1 LGAELEYLKEE
12 KNIDTILLK
21 PDVKTPMTYIK
32 EVLDVVGEKGL
43 KLQMVTVDHAEIKE
57 RNRPKDLNN
66 IEFYQADVKPEPI
79 HQVAPVYPEIARKAG
94 LTGKVFLKFRVN
106 VDGSVSEVSVLKGQ
120 QIFRKSAIEAIEK
133 FRFKP
138 AEYEGQMVAVW
149 MTQPMSF
156 RLGLGKPLE
165 EQPLD
170 LGTFTIKVPNGHD
183 GNALIQPRLT
193 LNAVSE
199 GAADVIND
207 DLGKAQKITSSY
219 LSSIPLN
226 QWISA
231 EQQSAILEGV
241 REQVNVGF
249 GAPLINTVTFSD
261 LKLTPSEYLAE
272 NPQFKLHTN
281 FPNPFNPET
290 AIKYEVAEPVFVRME
305 IYNVTGQVIRTLVAE
320 DKTIGQ
326 YETRW
331 DGKDD
336 QGKLV
341 ASGVY
346 YYYINAGSFNA
357 VKKMQLVK

>member
-1 LGAELEYLKEE
+1 MSHVQK
-12 KNIDTILLK
+12 
-21 PDVKTPMTYIK
+21 
-32 EVLDVVGEKGL
+32 VLDVVGQTGL
-43 KLQMVTVDHAEIKE
+43 KVQMISVDLAELKE

-79 HQVAPVYPEIARKAG
+79 HQVAPEYPEIARKAG

-106 VDGSVSEVSVLKGQ
+106 VDGSVSDVSVLRGQ
-120 QIFRKSAIEAIEK
+120 QIFRKAAMEAIEK

-138 AEYEGQMVAVW
+138 AEYDGKIVAVW
-149 MTQPMSF
+149 MTQPVSF

-165 EQPLD
+165 AQTLD

-193 LNAVSE
+193 LNVISA
-199 GAADVIND
+199 GAADVITD
-207 DLGKAQKITSSY
+207 DLDKAQKMASSY
-219 LSSIPLN
+219 LSSIPLD
-226 QWISA
+226 QWVSA
-231 EQQSAILEGV
+231 EQQNAILEGV

-249 GAPLINTVTFSD
+249 GAPLINSVTFSN
-261 LKLTPSEYLAE
+261 LTLTPSEYLAE
-272 NPQFKLHTN
+272 NREFKLHTN

-320 DKTIGQ
+320 DKSPGK

-346 YYYINAGSFNA
+346 YYHINAGSFNA